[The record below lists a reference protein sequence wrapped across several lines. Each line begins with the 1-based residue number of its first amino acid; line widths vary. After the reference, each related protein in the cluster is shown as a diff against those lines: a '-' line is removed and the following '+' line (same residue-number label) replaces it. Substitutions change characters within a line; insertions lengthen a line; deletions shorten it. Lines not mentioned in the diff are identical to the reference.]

1 MKIKTLAVATAM
13 IFSSGLASANSYQG
27 EVGATYTDVDGGD
40 GSFGLRGEL
49 HLNPVQTRNLPLA
62 EAAFL
67 QQSSNIYAESSDDF
81 DNLTVGGELYIP
93 DTMFFVGAGVNRI
106 SNGGSDTTLF
116 ASLGLTPIDGML
128 ITTDFTDDGYD
139 ANIEVK
145 YVIDLG
151 AGNFANFEGQ
161 YRDGDVD
168 DYLRLDADF
177 YFDRT
182 LSIGAGYAD
191 NYGADEFTLRAR
203 NFFTEEI
210 SGEIS
215 FTDSERGD
223 RIMIGGAIRF

>member
-13 IFSSGLASANSYQG
+13 IVSSGLASANSYQG
-27 EVGATYTDVDGGD
+27 EVGATYTDVDGDD
-40 GSFGLRGEL
+40 GAFGIRGEF
-49 HLNPVQTRNLPLA
+49 HLNPVRTRNLPLA

-67 QQSSNIYAESSDDF
+67 QQSSNVYAEANDDF
-81 DNLTVGGELYIP
+81 DSLTVGGELYIP

-116 ASLGLTPIDGML
+116 ATLGLTPINGLL

-139 ANIEVK
+139 ANIGAK
-145 YVIDLG
+145 YVVDLG
-151 AGNFANFEGQ
+151 AGNFANFEGE
-161 YRDGDVD
+161 YRDGDVE

-191 NYGADEFTLRAR
+191 NYGGDEFTLRAR

-210 SGEIS
+210 SAEIAY
-215 FTDSERGD
+215 TDSDWGD